1 MRPNV
6 DVRAL
11 YMGAPKSASL
21 VLAKVIVKDEDG
33 AVERGIQEFRI
44 KQFAQ
49 EWAKL
54 HLSSRLS
61 FLSKK
66 AGSCHWRILG
76 CSSAP
81 TTTAAPWMPI
91 QHLSW

>member
-1 MRPNV
+1 MPMRPNV

-49 EWAKL
+49 E
-54 HLSSRLS
+54 
-61 FLSKK
+61 
-66 AGSCHWRILG
+66 
-76 CSSAP
+76 
-81 TTTAAPWMPI
+81 
-91 QHLSW
+91 